1 MWTYI
6 LFVIGFVLLIK
17 GADFLVEGSSSIA
30 RRLKISDLV
39 IGLTVVAF
47 GTSSPELFVNTF
59 ASAQGNAAIAVG
71 NVVGSNI
78 ANLFLIL
85 GISAVIFPLAVEK
98 SVVLKGI
105 PLSFLAALL
114 LCVLANDKL
123 IDKDMSSALTRID
136 SFVFIFFFIVFLYY
150 SFGAVKTIEGVRELA
165 KEKKQGMIKSSLYV
179 IVGLVGLVLGG
190 KWIVDGAVNFASSF
204 GVSQTLVG
212 LTVVAVGTSL
222 PELATSAVAA
232 YRRNVEIAVGNVVGS
247 NIFNIFFVLGVSSA
261 IKPLP
266 FQMKQNIDIGV
277 MIVANLILFI
287 SMFSGKRRLVDRWEG
302 ILFILLYFV
311 YITFLVIQE

>member
-6 LFVIGFVLLIK
+6 LFVVGFVLLIK

-47 GTSSPELFVNTF
+47 GTSSPELFVNTI
-59 ASAQGNAAIAVG
+59 ASVQGNAAIAVG

-78 ANLFLIL
+78 ANVFFIL
-85 GISAVIFPLAVEK
+85 GISAVIFPLAVER

-114 LCVLANDKL
+114 LYVLANDKL
-123 IDKDMSSALTRID
+123 IDKDISSALTRCD
-136 SFVFIFFFIVFLYY
+136 GFVFIFFFIVFLYY
-150 SFGAVKTIEGVRELA
+150 SFGAVKTIEGVKERA
-165 KEKKQGMIKSSLYV
+165 PEKKHGMIKSFLYV
-179 IVGLVGLVLGG
+179 IFGLGGLVLGG
-190 KWIVDGAVNFASSF
+190 KWIVDGAVSFASSF
-204 GVSQTLVG
+204 GISQTFVG

-232 YRRNVEIAVGNVVGS
+232 YKKNAEIAVGNVIGS
-247 NIFNIFFVLGVSSA
+247 NIFNIFFVLGVSSV

-266 FQMKQNIDIGV
+266 SQMKQNIDIGV
-277 MIVANLILFI
+277 MVLANFILFI

-302 ILFILLYFV
+302 ILFILLYII
-311 YITFLVIQE
+311 YIVFLVIQG

>member
-6 LFVIGFVLLIK
+6 LFVVGFVLLIK

-47 GTSSPELFVNTF
+47 GTSSPELFVNTI
-59 ASAQGNAAIAVG
+59 ASVQGNAAIAVG

-78 ANLFLIL
+78 ANVFFIL
-85 GISAVIFPLAVEK
+85 GISAVIFPLAVER

-114 LCVLANDKL
+114 LYVLANDKL
-123 IDKDMSSALTRID
+123 IDKDISSALTRID
-136 SFVFIFFFIVFLYY
+136 GFVFIFFFIVFLYY
-150 SFGAVKTIEGVRELA
+150 SFGAVKTIEGVKERA
-165 KEKKQGMIKSSLYV
+165 PEKKHGMIKSFLYV
-179 IVGLVGLVLGG
+179 IFGLGGLVLGG
-190 KWIVDGAVNFASSF
+190 KWIVDGAVSFASSF
-204 GVSQTLVG
+204 GISQTFVG

-232 YRRNVEIAVGNVVGS
+232 YKKNAEIAVGNVIGS
-247 NIFNIFFVLGVSSA
+247 NIFNIFFVLGVSSV

-266 FQMKQNIDIGV
+266 SQMKQNIDIGV
-277 MIVANLILFI
+277 MVLANFILFI

-302 ILFILLYFV
+302 ILFILLYII
-311 YITFLVIQE
+311 YIVFLVIQG

>member
-6 LFVIGFVLLIK
+6 LFVFGFFLLIK
-17 GADFLVEGSSSIA
+17 GAYFLVEGSSSIA
-30 RRLKISDLV
+30 KRLKISDLV

-47 GTSSPELFVNTF
+47 GTSSPELFVNTI
-59 ASAQGNAAIAVG
+59 ASAQGNAGIAVG

-78 ANLFLIL
+78 ANVFLIL

-123 IDKDMSSALTRID
+123 IDKDMSSTLTRID
-136 SFVFIFFFIVFLYY
+136 GFVFIFFFIVFLYY
-150 SFGAVKTIEGVRELA
+150 SFGATKTIEGVKELA
-165 KEKKQGMIKSSLYV
+165 PEKKHGMIKSSLY
-179 IVGLVGLVLGG
+179 IIFGLGGLVLGG
-190 KWIVDGAVNFASSF
+190 KWIVDGAVKLASSF

-212 LTVVAVGTSL
+212 LTIVAVGTSL

-232 YRRNVEIAVGNVVGS
+232 YKKNAEIAVGNVVGS
-247 NIFNIFFVLGVSSA
+247 NIFNIFFVLGVSSV
-261 IKPLP
+261 IKSLS

-277 MIVANLILFI
+277 MVFANLILFI

-302 ILFILLYFV
+302 ILFILFYFF
-311 YITFLVIQE
+311 YLAFLVIQG